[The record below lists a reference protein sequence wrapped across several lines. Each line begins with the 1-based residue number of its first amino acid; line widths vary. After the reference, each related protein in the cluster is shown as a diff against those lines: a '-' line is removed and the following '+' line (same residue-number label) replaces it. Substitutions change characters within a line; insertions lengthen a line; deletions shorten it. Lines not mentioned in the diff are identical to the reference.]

1 MLNTDYLRELLGAQ
15 HGETLFEAAERVV
28 RERDQLAM
36 KLRKANDDLEDN
48 FVYFHCDTCCE
59 QCSNN

>member
-36 KLRKANDDLEDN
+36 KLRKANDDLEDI
-48 FVYFHCDTCCE
+48 FAILM
-59 QCSNN
+59 